1 VVDHP
6 LRSVLIEEVQ
16 ARPFAAIEPPEHASH
31 LAFVSGEEATAEDF
45 AHLVRLCQRYGSVA
59 LPTPG
64 ARHFTF
70 DFGAFRLKWERH
82 GEFCTYTFFYHGEFE
97 QPFSISAIS
106 VVPRDWLEA
115 IPGKRLVAVHV
126 AVEPRDRPP
135 RSAADLAPFFRC
147 ETLAGSRV
155 FGGAALAWTD
165 FAVHE
170 DGFGRILV
178 RDLNLDPLE
187 AGRLVQRLLEIE
199 TYRMMA
205 LVGLPHVQEHRPQ
218 IRQIEQ
224 ETAQIARSMSEN
236 AGLADTRAMLTRLSR
251 LSADVEGIT
260 ARLVY
265 RVDATRA
272 YFALVRRRVE
282 RLREERLERLQTI
295 EEFMER
301 RLAPAMQTC
310 EAVARRL
317 DSLSRRL
324 ARATDLLRTQVDVAL
339 QEQNRDILLSMDRRA
354 RLQSQLQ
361 RILEVISIVA
371 LTYYLTVL
379 LITILEALKAAGIP
393 LDVELMAGAATPFLL
408 GIIWLA
414 IRWTRKTVIR
424 KHEQEL
430 D

>member
-1 VVDHP
+1 MVDHP
-6 LRSVLIEEVQ
+6 LRSVLVEEVH
-16 ARPFAAIEPPEHASH
+16 ARPFAAVEAPEHVSH
-31 LAFVSGEEATAEDF
+31 LAYITGEEATAEDF
-45 AHLVRLCQRYGSVA
+45 DHLVRLCQRFGSVV
-59 LPTPG
+59 LPTPDV
-64 ARHFTF
+64 RHFTF

-126 AVEPRDRPP
+126 AVESRDRLP
-135 RSAADLAPFFRC
+135 RSAADLAAIFRC
-147 ETLAGSRV
+147 ETFAGSRV

-165 FAVHE
+165 FAIHE

-178 RDLNLDPLE
+178 RDLSLDPLE

-205 LVGLPHVQEHRPQ
+205 LIGLPHVQEHRPQ
-218 IRQIEQ
+218 IRHIER
-224 ETAQIARSMSEN
+224 ETAQIARSMSEI

-251 LSADVEGIT
+251 LSADVEGII

-272 YFALVRRRVE
+272 YFALLRRRVE
-282 RLREERLERLQTI
+282 RLGEERLERLQTI

-324 ARATDLLRTQVDVAL
+324 GRATDLLRTQVDVAL
-339 QEQNRDILLSMDRRA
+339 QEQNRDILFSMDRRA

-379 LITILEALKAAGIP
+379 LMTVLEALKATGLP
-393 LDVELMAGAATPFLL
+393 LNVELVAGAATPFLL
-408 GIIWLA
+408 AIIWLA

-424 KHEQEL
+424 KHGQEL

>member
-1 VVDHP
+1 
-6 LRSVLIEEVQ
+6 
-16 ARPFAAIEPPEHASH
+16 
-31 LAFVSGEEATAEDF
+31 
-45 AHLVRLCQRYGSVA
+45 
-59 LPTPG
+59 
-64 ARHFTF
+64 
-70 DFGAFRLKWERH
+70 
-82 GEFCTYTFFYHGEFE
+82 
-97 QPFSISAIS
+97 
-106 VVPRDWLEA
+106 
-115 IPGKRLVAVHV
+115 
-126 AVEPRDRPP
+126 
-135 RSAADLAPFFRC
+135 
-147 ETLAGSRV
+147 
-155 FGGAALAWTD
+155 
-165 FAVHE
+165 
-170 DGFGRILV
+170 
-178 RDLNLDPLE
+178 
-187 AGRLVQRLLEIE
+187 LEIE

-205 LVGLPHVQEHRPQ
+205 LFGLPHVQEHRPQ

-424 KHEQEL
+424 KHQQEL